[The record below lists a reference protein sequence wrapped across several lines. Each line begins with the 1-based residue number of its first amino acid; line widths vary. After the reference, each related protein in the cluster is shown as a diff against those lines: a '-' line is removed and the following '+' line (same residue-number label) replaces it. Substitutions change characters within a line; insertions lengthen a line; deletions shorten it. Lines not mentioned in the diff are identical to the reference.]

1 MEAEPGFWQQGWS
14 NETLARG
21 IDSAGGMAFIWED
34 SNEIIGFVCAHD
46 VGFRAYLSELIVAQ
60 QMRGRGVGKGLLER
74 VQTSLAQRGCATL
87 IADVWHE
94 AVPFYRYTYGNLQT
108 AGFAGTDANLPTGA
122 GQRQFHTAGVAI
134 FPSPKL
140 VLKATYQRVIDKS
153 VVGALSD
160 SFLGGVGF
168 FF

>member
-1 MEAEPGFWQQGWS
+1 MIREARHEDIPAIRRLMEAEPGFWQQAWS

-74 VQTSLAQRGCATL
+74 VQTNLAQRGCATL

-94 AVPFYRYTYGNLQT
+94 AVPFYRALGWEPPR
-108 AGFAGTDANLPTGA
+108 A
-122 GQRQFHTAGVAI
+122 
-134 FPSPKL
+134 
-140 VLKATYQRVIDKS
+140 VLLRWKNSSKTE
-153 VVGALSD
+153 
-160 SFLGGVGF
+160 
-168 FF
+168 